1 MYDTVRV
8 LSEIQK
14 IDLELDVIER
24 EKERCRLEIEGS
36 KSESDEVKDKITLF
50 GEELS
55 TMEAETTDLEE
66 KLRINKDT
74 ITKDQERLGEI
85 KNDKQFKAINKE
97 ISNAE
102 KAVKLLEM
110 ESTALSEK
118 MAGKRE
124 EISALEVKCSEKSAA
139 EDALTEQLKA
149 SNDEWSKEVEAKSAE
164 REALVSNIP
173 PKILKKYDTIRARC
187 AGIGITTVERETCQG
202 CFIQIPPQFYIQ
214 LRRGTEE
221 IINCPH
227 CYRFLYFDGESGDS
241 ASPGANDTNDAT
253 SELTPES
260 VTETEKN
267 DTSAPADEA

>member
-1 MYDTVRV
+1 LYDTVRV

-24 EKERCRLEIEGS
+24 EKERCRLEIED
-36 KSESDEVKDKITLF
+36 SESEGDEVKGKITLL
-50 GEELS
+50 GEELI
-55 TMEAETTDLEE
+55 TMEAEATDLEE
-66 KLRINKDT
+66 KLRINRDT

-85 KNDKQFKAINKE
+85 KNDKQFKAITKE

-118 MAGKRE
+118 TAGKRE
-124 EISALEVKCSEKSAA
+124 EISALEAKCTEKSDTAG
-139 EDALTEQLKA
+139 ALTEQLKA
-149 SNDEWSKEVEAKSAE
+149 KNDEWSKEIEIKSAE
-164 REALVSNIP
+164 REALVSTIP
-173 PKILKKYDTIRARC
+173 SNILKKYDTIRARC
-187 AGIGITTVERETCQG
+187 AGIGIVTVEKETCQG

-241 ASPGANDTNDAT
+241 ASPGANDAT
-253 SELTPES
+253 SEVTPES
-260 VTETEKN
+260 ATETEKN